1 MAALLVIGGILR
13 CELRRIPEP
22 HFCPTEVLSVLLSAF
37 NFKTQCFTVC
47 SSIKTLFYDK
57 QFCFLFFDVHE
68 SYEPCVKM
76 GHEYVLGD
84 NHFL

>member
-22 HFCPTEVLSVLLSAF
+22 HFCPTEVLSVLLFAF

-57 QFCFLFFDVHE
+57 QFCFLFLTYT
-68 SYEPCVKM
+68 SRMSP
-76 GHEYVLGD
+76 VLKC
-84 NHFL
+84 